1 MLFTVH
7 SLLKLK
13 LILDI
18 QRLNFND
25 YMVRQVNLTN
35 PY

>member
-1 MLFTVH
+1 MLIAVH
-7 SLLKLK
+7 FLLKLK

-25 YMVRQVNLTN
+25 YMVRQVNLT
-35 PY
+35 